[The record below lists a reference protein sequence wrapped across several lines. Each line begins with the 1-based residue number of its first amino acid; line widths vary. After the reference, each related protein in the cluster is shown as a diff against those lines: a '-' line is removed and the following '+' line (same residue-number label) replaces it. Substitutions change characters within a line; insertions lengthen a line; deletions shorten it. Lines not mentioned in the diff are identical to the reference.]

1 MAFTIASQ
9 ITFEEEIKKSRFQ
22 AIAAPVENEQQVK
35 EFLEYNKDI
44 STTHQCWAWK
54 IGHNVRF
61 NDDGEP
67 SGTAGRP
74 ILATIEGNDLTN
86 IIVMV
91 NRWYG
96 GIKLGTG
103 GLVRAYGGCAGQ
115 CLLLAERI
123 ELIAKKKTALMLLNR
138 NFGAGK
144 LEVNAR
150 LSTGSLK
157 EDMIEI
163 GDSSIAAR
171 DEQRLARFNELKR
184 KRETLERKVERIKE
198 KENNKKVVEPEKPKV
213 IVENN
218 NRKSLVDQFSY
229 QIKSERGF

>member
-1 MAFTIASQ
+1 MVYTLASETI
-9 ITFEEEIKKSRFQ
+9 FEEDIKKSRFQ

-35 EFLEYNKDI
+35 IFLEKYLDLT
-44 STTHQCWAWK
+44 TTHQCWAWK

-86 IIVMV
+86 AIVLV

-115 CLLLAERI
+115 CLLLAEKI
-123 ELIAKKKTALMLLNR
+123 ELIEKKKIY
-138 NFGAGK
+138 F
-144 LEVNAR
+144 
-150 LSTGSLK
+150 
-157 EDMIEI
+157 
-163 GDSSIAAR
+163 
-171 DEQRLARFNELKR
+171 QC
-184 KRETLERKVERIKE
+184 
-198 KENNKKVVEPEKPKV
+198 
-213 IVENN
+213 
-218 NRKSLVDQFSY
+218 QFSEWSIFQY
-229 QIKSERGF
+229 ELNTQDIEYKEQYTADGVEVEALLQIHQIDPLKLKIQDVTRGREQLKLLEDVDD

>member
-1 MAFTIASQ
+1 MMVYTLVSETI
-9 ITFEEEIKKSRFQ
+9 FEEDIKKSRFQ

-35 EFLEYNKDI
+35 MFLEKHLDLT
-44 STTHQCWAWK
+44 TTHQCWAWK

-86 IIVMV
+86 AIVLV

-115 CLLLAERI
+115 CLLLAEKI
-123 ELIAKKKTALMLLNR
+123 ELIEKKKIY
-138 NFGAGK
+138 F
-144 LEVNAR
+144 
-150 LSTGSLK
+150 
-157 EDMIEI
+157 
-163 GDSSIAAR
+163 
-171 DEQRLARFNELKR
+171 QC
-184 KRETLERKVERIKE
+184 
-198 KENNKKVVEPEKPKV
+198 
-213 IVENN
+213 
-218 NRKSLVDQFSY
+218 QFSEWSIFQY
-229 QIKSERGF
+229 ELNAQGIEYTEQYTADGVEVEALLQIHQIDPLKLKIQDVTRGREQLKLLEDVDD